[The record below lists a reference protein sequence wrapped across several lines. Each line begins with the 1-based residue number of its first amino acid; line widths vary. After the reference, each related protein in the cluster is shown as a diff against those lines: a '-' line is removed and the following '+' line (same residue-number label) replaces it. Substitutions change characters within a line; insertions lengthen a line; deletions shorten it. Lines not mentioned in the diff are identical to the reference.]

1 MSKMTKN
8 VMIKEMIQKI
18 LILNLSLVFM
28 FFFVFGANFALAQI
42 KNTDIV
48 LEISPKN
55 PAPNQSVRAIVN
67 TSTTDLKK
75 AYISWSVNGEKLSAG
90 IGRDSFSFNMGSGTS
105 FTELAVTID
114 MTNGQSVVKTIN
126 ISPAEVD
133 LLWEAYNSYVP
144 PFYRGKALV
153 ASEGTYKVVAMPSVS
168 GTNGKISSNNLSY
181 AWKKNYKAQP
191 DDSGWGKRFL
201 ILKHSYIDTSYQ
213 ISVEVSDV
221 LGKINASS
229 RITLAPSSAKIVFY
243 RVDPVLGIKMENAI
257 EDGHKISKGGET
269 IIAVPYFVTPKN
281 LNSLDLEFKWLVGG
295 IELITTTPR
304 NLITVIPEEGK
315 PGTSV
320 INLNVENIR
329 NLFEGVTEEVIVSF

>member
-67 TSTTDLKK
+67 TST
-75 AYISWSVNGEKLSAG
+75 
-90 IGRDSFSFNMGSGTS
+90 
-105 FTELAVTID
+105 ID
-114 MTNGQSVVKTIN
+114 MKNGQSVVKTIN

-201 ILKHSYIDTSYQ
+201 ILKHSYIDTAYQ

-329 NLFEGVTEEVIVSF
+329 NLFEGVTEEVIV